1 MNFRYYMPTKVIVG
15 DDCIKCNAQLLSAY
29 GKKAMLVTGR
39 TSAKV
44 NGAQQD
50 VIEALEKEGVEYY
63 VFDEVEQN
71 PSILTVRRAAK
82 VANELGVEF
91 IVGIGGGSPLDA
103 AKAIALLVKNELND
117 TQLFGGS
124 YLSKPL
130 PVIAVP
136 TTAGTGSEVTQY
148 AVLTDDNIKSKS
160 SISCEHSFPVIAFL
174 DAKYTK
180 YLSFR
185 DTINTAIDALSH
197 CIEGYLCKR
206 ASAMSDVLALEG
218 MNIIGGWL
226 LNGTQQVEGEGS
238 NILLSDREALL
249 YASMLGGMV
258 IANTGTTALHSI
270 GYQLTY
276 NKGIEHGRANGL
288 LMYQYLKL
296 IDANNHEKVNN
307 VLRAIGINSLEQLKE
322 LLKKFIS
329 FDEDMTAEEFERYSS
344 IAVKA
349 KNMANTLTALDIEDI
364 NNIYRNSKRGSV

>member
-1 MNFRYYMPTKVIVG
+1 MNFRFHMPTKVVVG
-15 DDCIKCNAQLLSAY
+15 DGCIKDNTTLLFGF

-39 TSAKV
+39 TSAKK

-50 VIEALEKEGVEYY
+50 MVEALDTVGVEYY

-71 PSILTVRRAAK
+71 PSIATVRRAAK
-82 VANELGVEF
+82 IVNELGIEF

-103 AKAIALLVKNELND
+103 AKAIALLATNELSD
-117 TQLFGGS
+117 TELFSGK
-124 YLSKPL
+124 YANKPL

-174 DAKYTK
+174 DAKYMEG
-180 YLSFR
+180 LSFR
-185 DTINTAIDALSH
+185 DTVNTAIDALSH
-197 CIEGYLCKR
+197 CMEGYLCKR
-206 ASAMSDVLALEG
+206 ASVMSDALALEG
-218 MNIIGGWL
+218 MSLIGSWL
-226 LNGTQQVEGEGS
+226 LNGAQQVSGDGS
-238 NILLSDREALL
+238 NIPLSDRQVLL

-258 IANTGTTALHSI
+258 IANTGTTALHSM

-296 IDANNHEKVNN
+296 IAANNHEKVNN
-307 VLRAIGINSLEQLKE
+307 VLRAIGLDSLEQLKE
-322 LLKKFIS
+322 LLKKVIS
-329 FDEDMTAEEFERYSS
+329 FDEDMTAEEFESYSS

-349 KNMANTLTALDIEDI
+349 KNMTNTLTAFNIADII
-364 NNIYRNSKRGSV
+364 NIFRNSKWSSL

>member
-1 MNFRYYMPTKVIVG
+1 MNFKFHMPTKVVVG
-15 DDCIKCNAQLLSAY
+15 DGCIKDNTPLLFGF
-29 GKKAMLVTGR
+29 GKKVMLVTGR
-39 TSAKV
+39 TSAKK

-50 VIEALEKEGVEYY
+50 MVEALDTVGVEYY

-71 PSILTVRRAAK
+71 PSIVTVRRAAK
-82 VANELGVEF
+82 IANELGIEF

-103 AKAIALLVKNELND
+103 AKAIALLATNELND
-117 TQLFGGS
+117 TELFSGK
-124 YLSKPL
+124 YAKKPL

-174 DAKYTK
+174 DAKYMK
-180 YLSFR
+180 GLSFR
-185 DTINTAIDALSH
+185 DTVNTAIDALSH
-197 CIEGYLCKR
+197 CMEGYLCKR
-206 ASAMSDVLALEG
+206 ASVMSDALALEG
-218 MNIIGGWL
+218 MSIIGSWL
-226 LNGTQQVEGEGS
+226 LNGAQQVSGDGS
-238 NILLSDREALL
+238 NIPLSDRQALL

-258 IANTGTTALHSI
+258 IANTGTTALHSM

-296 IDANNHEKVNN
+296 IAANNHEKVNS
-307 VLRAIGINSLEQLKE
+307 VLRAIGLDSLEQLKE
-322 LLKKFIS
+322 LLKKVIS
-329 FDEDMTAEEFERYSS
+329 FDEDMTAEEFKIYSS

-349 KNMANTLTALDIEDI
+349 KNMTNTLTAFDIEDI
-364 NNIYRNSKRGSV
+364 NNIFRNSKWSSL